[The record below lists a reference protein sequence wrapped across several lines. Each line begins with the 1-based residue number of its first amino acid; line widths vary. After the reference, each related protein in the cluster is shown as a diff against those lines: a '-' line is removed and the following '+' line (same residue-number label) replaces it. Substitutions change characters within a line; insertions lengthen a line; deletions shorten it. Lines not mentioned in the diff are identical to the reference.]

1 MGSRDILEDNADEKE
16 LVVDIDFPDLHPA
29 QEQVRDSEARWKILC
44 AGRRF
49 GKSRL
54 GVQLCMQKAL
64 DGGRVWW
71 VAPTFAIARVGWR
84 DVVAAAQSFPKE
96 VGVDIK
102 VGDMTVYFPS
112 GGSIAVKSAD
122 NPQRLR
128 GEGLHYLVMDEAAF
142 VREETWT
149 EVLRPTLTENKGE
162 ALFISTPIGM
172 DNWFYKLWEKA
183 EQAEDWDRFQFPTV
197 ANPMIDPQEVEA
209 AREDLGELVFAQE
222 YLAEFISEG
231 AQMFRSHWFNYYKL
245 GVGTLWCEGE
255 KFDINRD
262 LVKFATVDL
271 AASTKESADYT
282 VISVFGYHMQSDRLF
297 MLDMIRDR
305 FEAPD
310 IVPQIKRAIGIHNLE
325 WVGIEKTGYQ
335 LAIVQFARREG
346 LRIKELRADKDKRS
360 RALPLSAKM
369 ERGLVY
375 FPQNEEWVGEVERE
389 LLTFPVG
396 THDDIVDTLAYACLS
411 SGTKRKW
418 EAY

>member
-1 MGSRDILEDNADEKE
+1 MPRDILEDVAEVQEK
-16 LVVDIDFPDLHPA
+16 VFVIDFPDLHEA
-29 QEQVRDSEARWKILC
+29 QQVVRDDPSRWKILC

-54 GVQLCMQKAL
+54 GVQLCIEQAL

-71 VAPTFAIARVGWR
+71 VAPTFSIARVGWR
-84 DVVAAAQSFPKE
+84 DVVAAASVFPKE
-96 VGVDIK
+96 SGVDVK
-102 VGDMTVYFPS
+102 VGDMTVTFPG

-128 GEGLHYLVMDEAAF
+128 GEGLNFLVMDEAAF

-149 EVLRPTLTENKGE
+149 EVLRPTLTENKGS

-172 DNWFYKLWEKA
+172 DNWFYRLWEKA
-183 EQAEDWDRFQFPTV
+183 DVTEDWARFQYPTV
-197 ANPMIDPQEVEA
+197 ANPIIDPAEVES
-209 AREDLGELVFAQE
+209 AREELGELVFAQE

-245 GVGTLWCEGE
+245 GVGSIWLDVE
-255 KFDINRD
+255 KLDINKD

-282 VISVFGYHMQSDRLF
+282 VISVFGHHLESDRMF
-297 MLDMIRDR
+297 MLDMHRQR
-305 FEAPD
+305 LEAPD
-310 IVPQIKRAIGIHNLE
+310 IVPAIKRMIGIHNLE

-375 FPQNEEWVGEVERE
+375 FPKDQEWVSEVERE

-396 THDDIVDTLAYACLS
+396 VHDDIVDTLAYACLES
-411 SGTKRKW
+411 ATKRKW

>member
-1 MGSRDILEDNADEKE
+1 MPRDILEDVADIKEK
-16 LVVDIDFPDLHPA
+16 VYTIDFPPLHEA
-29 QEQVRDSEARWKILC
+29 QQTVRDDPSRWKILC

-54 GVQLCMQKAL
+54 GVQLCIEQAL
-64 DGGRVWW
+64 AGGRVWW
-71 VAPTFAIARVGWR
+71 VAPTFSIARVGWR
-84 DVVAAAQSFPKE
+84 DVVAAASVFPKE
-96 VGVDIK
+96 SGVEVK
-102 VGDMTVYFPS
+102 VGDMTVTFPG

-128 GEGLHYLVMDEAAF
+128 GEGLNFLVMDEAAF

-149 EVLRPTLTENKGE
+149 EVLRPTLTENKGS

-172 DNWFYKLWEKA
+172 DNWFYNLWEKA
-183 EQAEDWDRFQFPTV
+183 ETADDWGRFQYPTV
-197 ANPMIDPQEVEA
+197 ANPIIDPAEVES

-231 AQMFRSHWFNYYKL
+231 AQMFRNHWFNYYKL
-245 GVGTLWCEGE
+245 GVGSLWADGE
-255 KFDINRD
+255 KFDINKD
-262 LVKFATVDL
+262 LVKYATVDL

-282 VISVFGYHMQSDRLF
+282 VISVFGHHLESDRLF
-297 MLDMIRDR
+297 MLDMHRQR
-305 FEAPD
+305 MEAPD
-310 IVPQIKRAIGIHNLE
+310 IVPAIKKMVGIHNLE

-369 ERGLVY
+369 ERGLVF
-375 FPQNEEWVGEVERE
+375 FPKDEDWVGEVERE

-396 THDDIVDTLAYACLS
+396 VHDDIVDTLAYACLES
-411 SGTKRKW
+411 ATKRKW